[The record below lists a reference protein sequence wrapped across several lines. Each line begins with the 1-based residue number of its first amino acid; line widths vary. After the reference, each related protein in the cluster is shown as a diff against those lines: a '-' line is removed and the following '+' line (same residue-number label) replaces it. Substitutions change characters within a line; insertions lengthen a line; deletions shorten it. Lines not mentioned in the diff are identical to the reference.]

1 MVAAVLNPKGWLAFA
16 LIHQNPLTSS
26 SQTNGKNG
34 GEVLNN
40 LESLQASP
48 VKRRPKDRK
57 EYKLVLGKF
66 DEFFKVRKYVIFNR
80 ARFSRR
86 NQLEGESSEQYVTV
100 LHSLAE
106 NCNNGNLKHE
116 MIRNRIVVGIRD
128 SALSER
134 LQLDPVSRSAG
145 ILKLDANSGF
155 WQIPLSEDSRLLTTF
170 VTPFG
175 RYCFNKL
182 PFGIS
187 FAPEH
192 FQKVMSRILEGL
204 DRVVCQMDE
213 CLYLDTPR
221 RDTIIIYKTHCLVL
235 QLLN

>member
-1 MVAAVLNPKGWLAFA
+1 MASIRLNPPEPFDFKQPDQWEKWRRSFEQFRVASGL
-16 LIHQNPLTSS
+16 SS
-26 SQTNGKNG
+26 EKEDRKVSTLLYCL
-34 GEVLNN
+34 GEAAEDVLLSSNTTD
-40 LESLQASP
+40 
-48 VKRRPKDRK
+48 KDRK

-134 LQLDPVSRSAG
+134 LQLDPISRSAG
-145 ILKLDANSGF
+145 ILKTRC
-155 WQIPLSEDSRLLTTF
+155 Q
-170 VTPFG
+170 
-175 RYCFNKL
+175 
-182 PFGIS
+182 
-187 FAPEH
+187 
-192 FQKVMSRILEGL
+192 QRILANPIVRGL
-204 DRVVCQMDE
+204 
-213 CLYLDTPR
+213 
-221 RDTIIIYKTHCLVL
+221 KTSHNICYTVWT
-235 QLLN
+235 LLL